1 MERSAWTDKRLEDR
15 FDHVDGELSSLRTE
29 MHDEFRAVRTE
40 MREGFAEVRG
50 EMREGFAEVRGE
62 LNDLRLIMIRFQG
75 AMLIALLGVIAAIL
89 ARGA

>member
-1 MERSAWTDKRLEDR
+1 L
-15 FDHVDGELSSLRTE
+15 LRTE

-40 MREGFAEVRG
+40 MRDGFAEVRG
-50 EMREGFAEVRGE
+50 EI
-62 LNDLRLIMIRFQG
+62 NDLRLIMIRFQG

>member
-29 MHDEFRAVRTE
+29 VHGEFRAVRTD

-50 EMREGFAEVRGE
+50 EI
-62 LNDLRLIMIRFQG
+62 NDLRLIMIRFQG

>member
-29 MHDEFRAVRTE
+29 MHDEFKAVRTE

-50 EMREGFAEVRGE
+50 EI
-62 LNDLRLIMIRFQG
+62 NDLRLIMIRFQG

>member
-50 EMREGFAEVRGE
+50 EI
-62 LNDLRLIMIRFQG
+62 NDLRLIMIRFRG
-75 AMLIALLGVIAAIL
+75 AMLIGLLGVIATIL
-89 ARGA
+89 TRGA

>member
-1 MERSAWTDKRLEDR
+1 
-15 FDHVDGELSSLRTE
+15 

-40 MREGFAEVRG
+40 MCEGFAKVCG
-50 EMREGFAEVRGE
+50 EI
-62 LNDLRLIMIRFQG
+62 NDLRLIMIRFQG